1 MSLVTLDE
9 AKASIRYPGLAE
21 EDSDLT
27 LRLLAAEA
35 VVLDYVNQR
44 HGETSPD
51 WAATVA
57 AWTAETAPPQ
67 VKAAVL
73 YMFGDLSRFRG
84 DDEPPP
90 DGGSSLLPGRVR
102 MWLDFF
108 RDPTVA

>member
-9 AKASIRYPGLAE
+9 AKASIRYPGLSE
-21 EDSDLT
+21 EDDDLD
-27 LRLLAAEA
+27 LRLAAAHA
-35 VVLDYVNQR
+35 VVLDYVSQR
-44 HGETSPD
+44 RGEASED

-57 AWTAETAPPQ
+57 GWTPSTAPPQ
-67 VKAAVL
+67 IKAAVL